1 MPNTQVVLLTNG
13 SVLGAGIHRLLQE
26 AAGLDLVVVETN
38 DPNAESKVRQAAP
51 QVIVLDAGDSSI
63 GDGVITRL
71 LSHHP
76 KARVIAL
83 TLSHTGIEVYRMKRV
98 SQADPGELLAAIQ
111 GRRARAR
118 AQPCGNEHIT
128 EGRCLIDGG
137 EAQGDRLTDA
147 Q

>member
-1 MPNTQVVLLTNG
+1 MANTQVVLLTNG

-26 AAGLDLVVVETN
+26 AAGLDVTVVEAD
-38 DPNAESKVRQAAP
+38 DPGAENKVRQATP
-51 QVIVLDAGDSSI
+51 QVIVLDTGDSSL
-63 GDGVITRL
+63 GEGVITRL

-111 GRRARAR
+111 GRRARPRAR
-118 AQPCGNEHIT
+118 PLVELLAEQSMSRQPES
-128 EGRCLIDGG
+128 L
-137 EAQGDRLTDA
+137 
-147 Q
+147 

>member
-13 SVLGAGIHRLLQE
+13 SILGAGIHRLLKE
-26 AAGLDLVVVETN
+26 AAGLDLVVVEAH
-38 DPNAESKVRQAAP
+38 DPDAESKVRKAAP
-51 QVIVLDAGDSSI
+51 HVIVLDTVAPSLRD
-63 GDGVITRL
+63 DVITRL

-76 KARVIAL
+76 KARVIVL

-118 AQPCGNEHIT
+118 AQPVET
-128 EGRCLIDGG
+128 STLQK
-137 EAQGDRLTDA
+137 ADA
-147 Q
+147 